1 MGDKTAARALA
12 EQCGVPT
19 VPGTKM
25 ALEDPSDALEFAR
38 SAGFPVILKAAMGG
52 GGRGMRVVRKGVLL
66 LLFEIDVTRVLACSR
81 LSSAYKARCWGCG
94 VAGRLHAAC
103 SG

>member
-19 VPGTKM
+19 VPGTKT

-52 GGRGMRVVRKGVLL
+52 GGRGMRVVRKGVLHEQL
-66 LLFEIDVTRVLACSR
+66 GSDEIYVPACSL
-81 LSSAYKARCWGCG
+81 LS
-94 VAGRLHAAC
+94 
-103 SG
+103 